1 MVVYG
6 GPVNRLDEFIKIE
19 ESTAKEALLK
29 FCKNTIQLYTE
40 QYLRTPN
47 MYDTQRLMNENA
59 LHDFPGMLGSLDCM
73 HWEWRGC
80 PVGWQGQ
87 FTGHVG
93 IPTLILEAMAS
104 YDLWIWHAFFDIAGS
119 HNDLTVLR
127 HSHIFNEFIRGH
139 TPTEQFIING
149 HVHHTPYYLT
159 GGIYPQYATLMR
171 SISHPHT
178 AQEKVFAKAQECVH
192 KDVERAFGVLQARW
206 GITRGPVTFYDTAD
220 LRRIMMTC
228 IILHNMTIEDERHI
242 DIDPWVP
249 PLDDNVSS
257 INQITSPTVLSHY
270 IHMRVEQISDQQ
282 SNTKL
287 RKDLMAHIRQ
297 MYGSIDV

>member
-1 MVVYG
+1 MTAALRLLAYG
-6 GPVNRLDEFIKIE
+6 GPVDRLDEFIKIG

-29 FCKNTIQLYTE
+29 FCKNIIQLYME

-59 LHDFPGMLGSLDCM
+59 QYGFPGMLGSLDCM

-93 IPTLILEAMAS
+93 TPTLILEA
-104 YDLWIWHAFFDIAGS
+104 
-119 HNDLTVLR
+119 V
-127 HSHIFNEFIRGH
+127 
-139 TPTEQFIING
+139 
-149 HVHHTPYYLT
+149 
-159 GGIYPQYATLMR
+159 
-171 SISHPHT
+171 
-178 AQEKVFAKAQECVH
+178 EKVFARAQESVR

-206 GITRGPVTFYDTAD
+206 GITQGPVTFYDTAD

-228 IILHNMTIEDERHI
+228 IILHNMIIEDERHI

-249 PLDDNVSS
+249 PLDDDVSP
-257 INQITSPTVLSHY
+257 IEQIISPTVLAHY
-270 IHMRVEQISDQQ
+270 IHMRMEQIRDQQ
-282 SNTKL
+282 SNAEL
-287 RKDLMAHIRQ
+287 RRDLMAHIWQ
-297 MYGSIDV
+297 MYGDIDV